1 MLSYRH
7 AFHAG
12 MHADVLKHCVLT
24 QLLRHL
30 CNKEK
35 TFWYIDTHSGAATYS
50 LRGEY
55 ARTSGESETG
65 IAKLWDCTDLPEALK
80 LYVDEVRAL
89 NPGGLLKT
97 YPGSSW
103 FADRIMRKHD
113 RLRLFELHSSDSSLL
128 QRHFSRAAPRVIAQA
143 GDGFSGLL
151 ALLPPTSRRG
161 LVLIDPSYEDKRD
174 YTRVISALHAAL
186 ERFATGTYALWY
198 PQVKRR
204 EAQQLRE
211 RLERWGTD
219 GWLHATLTV
228 KSPPAD
234 GVGLYGS
241 GMFVVNPPHTLRA
254 LLEPVMPY
262 LAKVLGQDDGAGFS
276 LQSKIG

>member
-12 MHADVLKHCVLT
+12 MHADVLKHCVLAL
-24 QLLRHL
+24 LLRHL

-35 TFWYIDTHSGAATYS
+35 AFWYIDTHSGAATYA
-50 LRGEY
+50 LQGEY

-65 IAKLWDCTDLPEALK
+65 IAKLWDRPDLPEALK
-80 LYVDEVRAL
+80 LYVEDVRAL
-89 NPGGLLKT
+89 NSGGLLRT
-97 YPGSSW
+97 YPGSAW

-113 RLRLFELHSSDSSLL
+113 RLRLFELHSTDFRLL
-128 QRHFSRAAPRVIAQA
+128 QDHFARAAPRVVAQA
-143 GDGFSGLL
+143 GDGFTGLL

-161 LVLIDPSYEDKRD
+161 LVLIDPSYEDKHD
-174 YTRVISALHAAL
+174 YTRVISALHGGL
-186 ERFATGTYALWY
+186 ERFATGVYALWY

-211 RLERWGTD
+211 RLERWDTA

-228 KSPPAD
+228 KAPPAD
-234 GVGLYGS
+234 GFGLYGS
-241 GMFVVNPPHTLRA
+241 GMFVVNPPHTLPA
-254 LLEPVMPY
+254 LLGPVMPY
-262 LAKVLGQDDGAGFS
+262 LARVLGQDETAGFA
-276 LQSKIG
+276 LNYRID